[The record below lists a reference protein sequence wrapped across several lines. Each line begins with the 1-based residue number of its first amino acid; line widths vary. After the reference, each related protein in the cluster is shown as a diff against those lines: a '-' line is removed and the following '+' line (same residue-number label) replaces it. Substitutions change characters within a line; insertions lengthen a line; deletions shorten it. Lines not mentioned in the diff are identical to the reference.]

1 MPIVSDK
8 HVINISFKHIDSL
21 PDGQESSVDVHAFLE
36 DGIMKVRLKVAG
48 KMVVVSISC
57 LQDILDYL
65 KKSVPALSSSTSVS
79 SADHSGQVAAAKISN
94 NSGTPP
100 AKSSLES
107 LIFGGNPSGVNGGTQ
122 NESGARNYASPTII
136 AASLAVSAPV
146 GVSQLDIPVNPK
158 RFSTA
163 PEAKKIRRKNSL
175 NLAQQEDVDE
185 DGRIVIDL
193 TGEQEPSKD

>member
-1 MPIVSDK
+1 M
-8 HVINISFKHIDSL
+8 
-21 PDGQESSVDVHAFLE
+21 
-36 DGIMKVRLKVAG
+36 
-48 KMVVVSISC
+48 
-57 LQDILDYL
+57 
-65 KKSVPALSSSTSVS
+65 
-79 SADHSGQVAAAKISN
+79 
-94 NSGTPP
+94 
-100 AKSSLES
+100 
-107 LIFGGNPSGVNGGTQ
+107 
-122 NESGARNYASPTII
+122 
-136 AASLAVSAPV
+136 SAPV